1 MCPSTP
7 RSGLFLEKTLIKYK
21 FIAQHPP
28 QVRPQSPRSHSHPS
42 WPHSHPTR
50 PTLSLPGLALTLMDL
65 TVNEGAA
72 AEAAVGDDV
81 LGGALVRV
89 ARHVAR
95 TPAVPVA
102 VLTPYRHK

>member
-1 MCPSTP
+1 
-7 RSGLFLEKTLIKYK
+7 
-21 FIAQHPP
+21 
-28 QVRPQSPRSHSHPS
+28 
-42 WPHSHPTR
+42 
-50 PTLSLPGLALTLMDL
+50 MDL

-95 TPAVPVA
+95 TPAVPIS